1 MKKLY
6 IGMDVHKETN
16 VLALAFSGE
25 QPPEPYGKTSTDLKV
40 FEAVLR
46 RIMPKA
52 KR

>member
-25 QPPEPYGKTSTDLKV
+25 Q
-40 FEAVLR
+40 LR
-46 RIMPKA
+46 ERYV
-52 KR
+52 